1 MQALV
6 LNEDRDAQVG
16 MTIALL
22 KRGFQVVTAETVE
35 HGMAYADLGVMDL
48 VVMSERI
55 AGRLSHSVALS
66 AELRNPAVTTMV
78 LTPRTDDAV
87 DELYDLLPSLYC
99 LLGPDLAPEMIG
111 RLAVAGVTGST
122 ARGEAARRREEEAE
136 RDETGQHE
144 FGLDEFG
151 LDEVGQDEFGQDQ
164 TKREAALMGAALAG
178 IMARAAGSLDR
189 DGAAQ
194 LQPGEKEIVVA

>member
-35 HGMAYADLGVMDL
+35 HGMAYAELGVMDL

-55 AGRLSHSVALS
+55 AGGRLSHSVALS
-66 AELRNPAVTTMV
+66 AELRNPAVTTMI
-78 LTPRTDDAV
+78 LTPRTDGDV
-87 DELYDLLPSLYC
+87 DELYELLPSLYG

-111 RLAVAGVTGST
+111 RLAVAGG
-122 ARGEAARRREEEAE
+122 
-136 RDETGQHE
+136 
-144 FGLDEFG
+144 
-151 LDEVGQDEFGQDQ
+151 
-164 TKREAALMGAALAG
+164 
-178 IMARAAGSLDR
+178 
-189 DGAAQ
+189 
-194 LQPGEKEIVVA
+194 

>member
-35 HGMAYADLGVMDL
+35 HGMAYAELGVMDL

-55 AGRLSHSVALS
+55 AGRLSHSVALT
-66 AELRNPAVTTMV
+66 AELRNPALTTMI
-78 LTPRTDDAV
+78 LTPRTDGDV
-87 DELYDLLPSLYC
+87 DELYELLPSLYG

-111 RLAVAGVTGST
+111 RLAVAGVTGSM
-122 ARGEAARRREEEAE
+122 ACAEAARRREDEAE
-136 RDETGQHE
+136 RDEARQ
-144 FGLDEFG
+144 DEA
-151 LDEVGQDEFGQDQ
+151 GQDETGQD
-164 TKREAALMGAALAG
+164 EAALMGAALAG

-189 DGAAQ
+189 NEAAQ
-194 LQPGEKEIVVA
+194 EPGKREIVTA